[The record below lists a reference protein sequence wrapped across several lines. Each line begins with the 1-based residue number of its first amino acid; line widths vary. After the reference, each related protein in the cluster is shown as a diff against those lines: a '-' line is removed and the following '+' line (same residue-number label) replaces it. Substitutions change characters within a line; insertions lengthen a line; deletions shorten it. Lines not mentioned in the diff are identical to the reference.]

1 VQAEYADIPDDL
13 WALMQ
18 QWLPERRR
26 SPRGGRP
33 PVDDRKA
40 FAGIVYR
47 LRTGCQWD
55 AIPSEFGSGSTCY
68 RRFVE
73 WCEANVFEKLHAE
86 MLHYYHQQRGI
97 DWAWTSLDSATVK
110 APKGGSSPAR
120 IRPIVQNSA
129 ANATF

>member
-1 VQAEYADIPDDL
+1 ML
-13 WALMQ
+13 Q

-110 APKGGSSPAR
+110 APKGGSSQAR

>member
-1 VQAEYADIPDDL
+1 MQAEYADIPDDL
-13 WALMQ
+13 WALMK

-73 WCEANVFEKLHAE
+73 RCDANVFEKLHAE

-120 IRPIVQNSA
+120 IRPIAQNSA